1 MGNKDFGFKYP
12 WIEEYVKS
20 GKVKEF
26 VPDLDIIFL
35 PEGTHFAQEQFPQE
49 VNQLILAFL
58 HKHIWPSE
66 VSSMEVGSVN
76 EEDGPGFTW
85 PSFYVNP
92 WEWCMI

>member
-1 MGNKDFGFKYP
+1 MVESLSTKDAIVKVPALLIMGNKDYAFKFP

-49 VNQLILAFL
+49 VNQLILTFL
-58 HKHIWPSE
+58 HKHI
-66 VSSMEVGSVN
+66 
-76 EEDGPGFTW
+76 
-85 PSFYVNP
+85 
-92 WEWCMI
+92 